1 MGMNINSL
9 GQVATTVALDSE
21 YQRILRELRALGI
34 EPTGD
39 KAVDKAKLQA
49 AKEQQKAKNAGT
61 VIMQAVTGTNDT
73 EKAGALSSEDN
84 VKNDN
89 SIQAQNMTGAEQ
101 IAKLN
106 KLKILGMY

>member
-1 MGMNINSL
+1 MGMNINAL

-34 EPTGD
+34 EPAGD

>member
-1 MGMNINSL
+1 MGMNINAL

-61 VIMQAVTGTNDT
+61 VIMQAVTGINDT

-89 SIQAQNMTGAEQ
+89 SVQAQNMTGAEQ

>member
-1 MGMNINSL
+1 MGMNINAL

-84 VKNDN
+84 VK
-89 SIQAQNMTGAEQ
+89 MTT
-101 IAKLN
+101 LFRH
-106 KLKILGMY
+106 KI